1 MSWTISPRSLLSC
14 FVAVDFEVDRVVGG
28 VLRVKNGVVGFGW
41 VWDEVVV
48 EIVDEA
54 VEF

>member
-1 MSWTISPRSLLSC
+1 MFYWL
-14 FVAVDFEVDRVVGG
+14 AVDFEVDRVVGE
-28 VLRVKNGVVGFGW
+28 VLGVKNGVVGFGW

-48 EIVDEA
+48 VEIVDEV